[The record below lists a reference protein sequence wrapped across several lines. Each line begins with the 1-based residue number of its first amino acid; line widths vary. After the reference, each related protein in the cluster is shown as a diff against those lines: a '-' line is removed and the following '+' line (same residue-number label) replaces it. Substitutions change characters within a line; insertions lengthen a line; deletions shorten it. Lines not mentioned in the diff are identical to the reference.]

1 MAVLHVNAQTTT
13 RHTTWRRDLAS
24 AVVLAAAAIV
34 VVASV
39 PLVFGA
45 PRPQVHIRW
54 HEISVDQRV
63 ALERRF
69 GLTEATRLSDDE
81 WSYVPTDTSPE
92 RLVAIVTEPA
102 VADTDGINRRTF
114 AISDAPP
121 LTPRRG
127 GLLDAP
133 PWMPRVTMLLSSIL
147 ALLSALLF
155 VRATVTSPALRVG
168 SPIRR
173 AIDPQFEATG
183 RVFRTWST
191 RFLST
196 ARKWEV
202 PGPVVAAAAGL
213 FGATLAWRF
222 MTFTGFTN
230 DHYVHLALAQQTL
243 LGDRPVRDFADSG
256 WPLMY
261 LLSAALWRL
270 AGDALVVEWGI
281 AAAGF
286 ALGAAFTVVVGYRL
300 SKSVAIAV
308 LVAILEVLIYPRTY
322 SYPKVLI
329 YAVASAAIVAL
340 AARPSRRR
348 IAVMAGVIALAFL
361 FRHDHGLFVGVASVA
376 SLAMVSGAKD
386 WWTFVKRT
394 VGLTAAT
401 GALLLPWIAFIA
413 LNGGIIEYFEGGFEY
428 ARAEADATAL
438 AALPT
443 LHLGSPFSTVANA
456 EAWLF
461 YLFWSI
467 TALCGVVLC
476 VRVASRRERW
486 PGEAGALAGLVT
498 LAALVNSSFLRQ
510 SLQVRLPDAVVPAAV
525 LGAWALGLCWS
536 SRWNLRPLQR
546 VFQLAT
552 VIVLTI
558 SIAAISRI
566 ADLPGLFDETD
577 IGRGLARAGEHAR
590 EVSGLLRSRHRD
602 NLSPPSRVSRALM
615 PFMSYLNR
623 CTLPSERLIVTGEF
637 PEVLVIAGR
646 RFAGDGMVFG
656 SWYASVAHQDR
667 TVKRL
672 EASPPLFVI
681 HAGDYEGFRGRFG
694 QVDAFVSAA
703 YQEVAEVPVEGT
715 SSIRILADRKR
726 ISSRM
731 DPETH
736 FGCYR

>member
-1 MAVLHVNAQTTT
+1 MAVLHVNAETTT
-13 RHTTWRRDLAS
+13 RYTTWRRDLAS

-54 HEISVDQRV
+54 REISVDQRV

-69 GLTEATRLSDDE
+69 GLTEATRRDDDE

-114 AISDAPP
+114 VISDAPP

-133 PWMPRVTMLLSSIL
+133 PWMPRVTMLLSSML
-147 ALLSALLF
+147 ALLSALLL

-168 SPIRR
+168 SLTRR
-173 AIDPQFEATG
+173 AIDPQFEASG
-183 RVFRTWST
+183 RVFRAWSG
-191 RFLST
+191 RILST

-213 FGATLAWRF
+213 LGATLAWRF

-243 LGDRPVRDFADSG
+243 LGDRPVLDFADSG
-256 WPLMY
+256 WPLTY

-270 AGDALVVEWGI
+270 AGDTLVVEWGI

-286 ALGAAFTVVVGYRL
+286 ALGAACTVVVGYRL
-300 SKSVAIAV
+300 SKSVVIAV
-308 LVAILEVLIYPRTY
+308 LVAILEFLIYPRTY

-329 YAVASAAIVAL
+329 YAVAAAGLVAL
-340 AARPSRRR
+340 AVQPSRRR
-348 IAVMAGVIALAFL
+348 IAVMAAVIAVAFL
-361 FRHDHGLFVGVASVA
+361 FRHDHGFFVGVASVA
-376 SLAMVSGAKD
+376 CLAMLSGAKD

-401 GALLLPWIAFIA
+401 AALLLPWIAFIA
-413 LNGGIIEYFEGGFEY
+413 LNGGIIEYFEGGLEY

-438 AALPT
+438 ATLPT
-443 LHLGSPFSTVANA
+443 LHLGSPLSTVANA

-461 YLFWSI
+461 YLFWSL
-467 TALCGVVLC
+467 TVLCGVVLC

-486 PGEAGALAGLVT
+486 PGEAAALAGLVT
-498 LAALVNSSFLRQ
+498 LAALVNASFLRQ

-536 SRWNLRPLQR
+536 SRWNFRALQR

-552 VIVLTI
+552 VIVLTE
-558 SIAAISRI
+558 AIR
-566 ADLPGLFDETD
+566 
-577 IGRGLARAGEHAR
+577 
-590 EVSGLLRSRHRD
+590 
-602 NLSPPSRVSRALM
+602 N
-615 PFMSYLNR
+615 
-623 CTLPSERLIVTGEF
+623 
-637 PEVLVIAGR
+637 
-646 RFAGDGMVFG
+646 
-656 SWYASVAHQDR
+656 
-667 TVKRL
+667 
-672 EASPPLFVI
+672 
-681 HAGDYEGFRGRFG
+681 
-694 QVDAFVSAA
+694 
-703 YQEVAEVPVEGT
+703 
-715 SSIRILADRKR
+715 
-726 ISSRM
+726 
-731 DPETH
+731 
-736 FGCYR
+736 

>member
-13 RHTTWRRDLAS
+13 RHTTWRRDLALS
-24 AVVLAAAAIV
+24 VVLAVAAIL

-54 HEISVDQRV
+54 REISVDERV

-69 GLTEATRLSDDE
+69 GLTEATRLDDDE

-114 AISDAPP
+114 AISDTPP
-121 LTPRRG
+121 LTQRRG

-133 PWMPRVTMLLSSIL
+133 PWMPRVTMLLGSLL

-173 AIDPQFEATG
+173 AIDPQFEASG
-183 RVFRTWST
+183 HAVQAWST
-191 RFLST
+191 RLLSM

-202 PGPVVAAAAGL
+202 PLPVVAVATGL
-213 FGATLAWRF
+213 LGATLAWRF

-286 ALGAAFTVVVGYRL
+286 ALGAACTVVVGYRL

-340 AARPSRRR
+340 AAQPSRRR
-348 IAVMAGVIALAFL
+348 IAVMAGVIAVAFL
-361 FRHDHGLFVGVASVA
+361 FRHDHGLFVGVAAVA
-376 SLAMVSGAKD
+376 CLAMVSGTKN

-401 GALLLPWIAFIA
+401 GALLIPWIAFIA
-413 LNGGIIEYFEGGFEY
+413 VNGGIIEYFEGGLEY

-443 LHLGSPFSTVANA
+443 LHLGSPLSTVANA

-461 YLFWSI
+461 YLFWSL

-498 LAALVNSSFLRQ
+498 LAALVNASFLRQ
-510 SLQVRLPDAVVPAAV
+510 SLQVRLPDAVVPAAM
-525 LGAWALGLCWS
+525 LAAWALGLCWS
-536 SRWNLRPLQR
+536 SRWNLRALQR
-546 VFQLAT
+546 VFQVAT

-558 SIAAISRI
+558 SMAAISRM
-566 ADLPGLFDETD
+566 ADVPGLFDETD
-577 IGRGLARAGEHAR
+577 IGRGLPRAGEHAR
-590 EVSGLLRSRHRD
+590 EVFGLLRSRHRD
-602 NLSPPSRVSRALM
+602 NLAPPSRVSRALM
-615 PFMSYLNR
+615 PFMSYVDR

-672 EASPPLFVI
+672 EASPPLFVV

-715 SSIRILADRKR
+715 NSIRILAYRNR

-736 FGCYR
+736 LGCYR

>member
-1 MAVLHVNAQTTT
+1 MALFQVNVPPTRQEPSWSRHVWWAIGCG
-13 RHTTWRRDLAS
+13 LAS
-24 AVVLAAAAIV
+24 ATVLACI
-34 VVASV
+34 
-39 PLVFGA
+39 PIVFGSPLA
-45 PRPQVHIRW
+45 RVHIQWRGIG
-54 HEISVDQRV
+54 EGDRVLLEQRF
-63 ALERRF
+63 A
-69 GLTEATRLSDDE
+69 LTEATRLDE
-81 WSYVPTDTSPE
+81 SRFSYVPTDVSPE
-92 RLVAIVTEPA
+92 RLLAIVSHAA
-102 VADTDGINRRTF
+102 VADTNGINRRTF
-114 AISDAPP
+114 TIADAPP
-121 LTPRRG
+121 LTSRRG
-127 GLLDAP
+127 GLLEAP
-133 PWMPRVTMLLSSIL
+133 PWIASATRGIAYLL
-147 ALLSALLF
+147 ALVAVGFVAL
-155 VRATVTSPALRVG
+155 
-168 SPIRR
+168 
-173 AIDPQFEATG
+173 
-183 RVFRTWST
+183 
-191 RFLST
+191 
-196 ARKWEV
+196 
-202 PGPVVAAAAGL
+202 
-213 FGATLAWRF
+213 ATLASSALKEGSLIRRSIDGGVTAVARASFVLLATCSETVRRRLTWSLVIAAVAAFCGTLVWRF

-243 LGDRPVRDFADSG
+243 LGDRPVRDFGDSG

-261 LLSAALWRL
+261 LLSAALWRF
-270 AGDALVVEWGI
+270 AGDTLAVEWGI

-286 ALGAAFTVVVGYRL
+286 ALGAACTVVVGYRL
-300 SKSVAIAV
+300 SKSVVIAV

-340 AARPSRRR
+340 AVQPSRRR
-348 IAVMAGVIALAFL
+348 IAVMAAVIAVAFL

-376 SLAMVSGAKD
+376 CLAMLSGAKD

-401 GALLLPWIAFIA
+401 GALLLPWVAFIA
-413 LNGGIIEYFEGGFEY
+413 LNGGIIEYFEGGLEY

-438 AALPT
+438 AAFPT
-443 LHLGSPFSTVANA
+443 LRLGSPLSTVANA

-461 YLFWSI
+461 YLFWSV
-467 TALCGVVLC
+467 TVLCGVVLC

-486 PGEAGALAGLVT
+486 PGEAAALAGLVT
-498 LAALVNSSFLRQ
+498 LAALVNASFLRQ
-510 SLQVRLPDAVVPAAV
+510 SLQVRLPDAVVPVAL

-536 SRWNLRPLQR
+536 SRWNFRALQR

-558 SIAAISRI
+558 SMAAISRI
-566 ADLPGLFDETD
+566 TDLPGLFDETD
-577 IGRGLARAGEHAR
+577 IGRGLARAVEHAR

-615 PFMSYLNR
+615 PFMSYLDR

-715 SSIRILADRKR
+715 SSIRILADRNR
-726 ISSRM
+726 ISNRT

-736 FGCYR
+736 LGCYR